1 MCKNNNHLGIGK
13 TEGFVIF
20 SIIGLVVFS
29 ILFLQKAMEP
39 KIPEVS
45 KMHSEI
51 KNLTNVT
58 ASDSTQLTSYAQR
71 LDSMQDE
78 LSSIR
83 DQYQMDINIGI
94 DRLNSWIGF
103 WLAILALVLLL
114 SGVWQYMQVKR
125 HDDEWIK
132 LKSELEDLKEEND
145 KTLKK
150 LEEGK
155 TKLFE
160 RFQIENSIFNLL
172 RTISAIQDPMM
183 LMPSAERKQN
193 ISEFLGNF
201 QQLMKRYQRIVLADE
216 SNKDF
221 NTDECLTIRLI
232 FTNLIVNLCRCS
244 TLYTSPSASLAIR
257 SFLDYV
263 KKQEEAIRFRQTL
276 EKKSLDGF
284 LEQFGKLKKGL
295 NFG

>member
-1 MCKNNNHLGIGK
+1 MCKNSSYLGIGK
-13 TEGFVIF
+13 TEGI
-20 SIIGLVVFS
+20 VVFS
-29 ILFLQKAMEP
+29 VIVVIVFAILFLQKAMEP

-45 KMHSEI
+45 KMRSEI
-51 KNLTNVT
+51 KTLTNVT
-58 ASDSTQLTSYAQR
+58 ASDSTQITSYAQR
-71 LDSMQDE
+71 LDSMQNE
-78 LSSIR
+78 LNSIR

-114 SGVWQYMQVKR
+114 SSVWQYMQVKR
-125 HDDEWIK
+125 HDDEWGK
-132 LKSELEDLKEEND
+132 LKSEFEDLNKENG

-150 LEEGK
+150 LEESK
-155 TKLFE
+155 TRLVE

-172 RTISAIQDPMM
+172 RTMSAIQDPMM

-201 QQLMKRYQRIVLADE
+201 QQQMKRYKRIVLADE

-257 SFLDYV
+257 GFLDFI
-263 KKQEEAIRFRQTL
+263 KKQEESIRFQRTL
-276 EKKSLDGF
+276 EKKYFDDF

>member
-45 KMHSEI
+45 KMRSEI
-51 KNLTNVT
+51 KTPTNVT

-78 LSSIR
+78 LNSIR

-201 QQLMKRYQRIVLADE
+201 QQLMKRYQRIMLADE

-257 SFLDYV
+257 SFLDFI
-263 KKQEEAIRFRQTL
+263 KKQEESIRFQRTL
-276 EKKSLDGF
+276 EKKTFDDF